1 MTACRAVTW
10 VLRKDAASAVF
21 HGAPCANRSAP
32 GWICQHSI
40 GCVHPDARYNKYFAG
55 KPCGR
60 AGVKE
65 APRDSGILAL
75 MPALG
80 PFHKLTSHQRHAFL
94 AAFLGWTLDSL
105 DFFLLVFC
113 VKAIAGEFR
122 VEPSAVLGAI
132 FLTQAFR
139 PVGALLFGAL
149 ADRYGRR
156 PVLMANILG
165 FSVIELACAFA
176 PSLNVLLVL
185 RALFGI
191 AMGGEWGVGAA
202 LAFETLPKEDRGTFS
217 GILQEGYAL
226 GSIVASGAF
235 GLLFAGFH
243 WHGLTIPGIGWRGLF
258 ILGSTPALLA
268 LYVQSRVAE
277 SPVWLASAKKRMA
290 RAAVHARPAWPEQ
303 LMQFLP
309 TFLFLVLLMTAF
321 MSFSHGTQDVYPTF
335 LAVAMKLTPSTIG
348 LIGVLYGLGSIAG
361 GIIFGVLSERWG
373 RKRAIVTA
381 ALLSIPVI
389 PLYAYGHNAVTLG
402 VGAVLMQFM
411 VQGAWGVVPAYLT
424 ELSPAPVRA
433 TAPGLA
439 YQLGALITSW
449 NGKGQALAAERW
461 GNYPAVLAITV
472 VVVALVL
479 AGLASLGR
487 EAKGREMSTT

>member
-1 MTACRAVTW
+1 MGERQGLCRSVMLAPV
-10 VLRKDAASAVF
+10 SVF
-21 HGAPCANRSAP
+21 
-32 GWICQHSI
+32 
-40 GCVHPDARYNKYFAG
+40 
-55 KPCGR
+55 
-60 AGVKE
+60 
-65 APRDSGILAL
+65 
-75 MPALG
+75 G
-80 PFHKLTSHQRHAFL
+80 PFRQLTRSQRHVFV

-113 VKAIAGEFR
+113 VNAIAGDFR
-122 VEPSAVLGAI
+122 ARPSAVLGAV

-139 PVGALLFGAL
+139 PVGALLFGML

-156 PVLMANILG
+156 PVLMANIVG
-165 FSVIELACAFA
+165 FSVIEFACALA
-176 PSLNVLLVL
+176 PTLDVLLVL

-202 LAFETLPKEDRGTFS
+202 LAFESLPRDGRGTFS

-226 GSIVASGAF
+226 GSILASAAF

-243 WHGLTIPGIGWRGLF
+243 FHGVAVPAFGWRGLF
-258 ILGSTPALLA
+258 MLGATPALLA
-268 LYVQSRVAE
+268 IYIQARVPE
-277 SPVWLASAKKRMA
+277 SPAWLAGARKRMA
-290 RAAVHARPAWPEQ
+290 RAAVRARPAGPGE
-303 LMQFLP
+303 LFHFMY

-335 LAVAMKLTPSTIG
+335 LAVQMRFSTQTIG
-348 LIGVLYGLGSIAG
+348 LIGVLYGIGSIAG
-361 GIIFGVLSERWG
+361 GIFFGTLSERWG

-381 ALLSIPVI
+381 ALLAIPVI
-389 PLYAYGHNAVTLG
+389 PLYAFGHSAITLG
-402 VGAVLMQFM
+402 AGAVLMQFM

-439 YQLGALITSW
+439 YQLGGLITSW

-461 GNYPAVLAITV
+461 GSYRAVLAVTV
-472 VVVALVL
+472 VVVALSL
-479 AGLASLGR
+479 AGLAAIGR
-487 EAKGREMSTT
+487 EAMGREMTDA

>member
-1 MTACRAVTW
+1 MLPPVS
-10 VLRKDAASAVF
+10 V
-21 HGAPCANRSAP
+21 
-32 GWICQHSI
+32 I
-40 GCVHPDARYNKYFAG
+40 
-55 KPCGR
+55 
-60 AGVKE
+60 
-65 APRDSGILAL
+65 
-75 MPALG
+75 G
-80 PFHKLTSHQRHAFL
+80 PFRQLTRSQRHVFL

-113 VKAIAGEFR
+113 VNAIAGEFHTQ
-122 VEPSAVLGAI
+122 PSAILGAV

-139 PVGALLFGAL
+139 PVGALLFGML

-156 PVLMANILG
+156 PILMANILG
-165 FSVIELACAFA
+165 FSLIELACAFA

-202 LAFETLPKEDRGTFS
+202 LAFETLPREGRGTFS
-217 GILQEGYAL
+217 GILQEGYAF
-226 GSIVASGAF
+226 GSILASAAF
-235 GLLFAGFH
+235 GLLFAGSH
-243 WHGLTIPGIGWRGLF
+243 WHGVSLPAIGWRGLF

-268 LYVQSRVAE
+268 FYVQARVEE
-277 SPVWLASAKKRMA
+277 SPVWLAAAKKRL
-290 RAAVHARPAWPEQ
+290 ARPALHSGPTWPRE
-303 LMQFLP
+303 LLRFLP
-309 TFLFLVLLMTAF
+309 TFLFLVILMTAF

-335 LAVAMKLTPSTIG
+335 LAVQMKLSPQTIG

-361 GIIFGVLSERWG
+361 GIVFGTLSETWG

-381 ALLSIPVI
+381 ALLAIPVI
-389 PLYAYGHNAVTLG
+389 PLYAYGHSAVAVG
-402 VGAVLMQFM
+402 AGAVLMQFM

-439 YQLGALITSW
+439 YQLGGLITSW

-461 GNYPAVLAITV
+461 GSYRAVLAITV
-472 VVVALVL
+472 IVVALAL
-479 AGLASLGR
+479 AALAAMGH
-487 EAKGREMSTT
+487 EARGREMSDA